1 MSEELSKQLRDAAMD
16 TFREWGGQ
24 WNVSTLPP
32 GTDAVPEDAWLIKV
46 KSNPIVKGLV
56 KTATITAYLES
67 PDDPDAKAAWEAELR
82 PLFDD
87 ARAQAP

>member
-1 MSEELSKQLRDAAMD
+1 MNEELRSRLRDAAMD

-24 WNVSTLPP
+24 WNVATTPP
-32 GTDAVPEDAWLIKV
+32 GVDDVPSDSWLIKV
-46 KSNPIVKGLV
+46 KSNPIVRGLV
-56 KTATITAYLES
+56 KAATIEAYLEN
-67 PDDPDAKAAWEAELR
+67 PDDPQARAAWEAELR

>member
-1 MSEELSKQLRDAAMD
+1 MSEELRERVRDEAME

-24 WNVSTLPP
+24 WNVATLPP
-32 GTDAVPEDAWLIKV
+32 GIDDIPADSWLIKV

-56 KTATITAYLES
+56 KAATIEAYLEN
-67 PDDPDAKAAWEAELR
+67 PEDNEAKAAWEAELR
-82 PLFDD
+82 PLFDA